1 MAILDPIELAK
12 NKYLAR
18 LRMMAGE
25 LYSKELSE
33 QKTQA
38 AKLKGYIEAGVIT
51 RLASKRSIE
60 RIIEEERTKAGRRS
74 DNKSISSSEKSAENQ
89 GSWQQYEQPAYQRKR

>member
-1 MAILDPIELAK
+1 MAMLEPMQRAK

-25 LYSKELSE
+25 LYSMELTARR
-33 QKTQA
+33 TQT
-38 AKLKGYIEAGVIT
+38 AKLKGYIEAGIIT
-51 RLASKRSIE
+51 HLASKRSIDSL
-60 RIIEEERTKAGRRS
+60 IEEERAKANRRTDYQS
-74 DNKSISSSEKSAENQ
+74 GGSSEKTAENS

>member
-1 MAILDPIELAK
+1 MAILDPIVLAK

-25 LYSKELSE
+25 LYAKKLSDR
-33 QKTQA
+33 KTLT

-51 RLASKRSIE
+51 HLASKRSIE
-60 RIIEEERTKAGRRS
+60 RTIEEERAKANRRTGNQS
-74 DNKSISSSEKSAENQ
+74 NVSSETSAENQ
-89 GSWQQYEQPAYQRKR
+89 GSWQQYEQPAYQRKK

>member
-33 QKTQA
+33 RKTQT

-60 RIIEEERTKAGRRS
+60 RIIEEERTKAGRHAGNHNL
-74 DNKSISSSEKSAENQ
+74 DSSEKSAENQ
-89 GSWQQYEQPAYQRKR
+89 GSWQQYEQPAYQRKK

>member
-12 NKYLAR
+12 KKYLAR

-33 QKTQA
+33 RKTQT

-51 RLASKRSIE
+51 RLAV
-60 RIIEEERTKAGRRS
+60 RRQNLLDS
-74 DNKSISSSEKSAENQ
+74 
-89 GSWQQYEQPAYQRKR
+89 